1 MGYSTSSD
9 SWLDSIF
16 QGKTTS
22 NLEAEIKSYL
32 QEPTE
37 DKNVHPLEY
46 WLLKKQSYPTLCL
59 MAKKFLAVP
68 STSTPSERAFSF
80 GRLIIHH
87 TRGSMSAS
95 TIRARMCWRNWLL
108 HDYC

>member
-1 MGYSTSSD
+1 MGNSTSSD

-16 QGKTTS
+16 QGKTAS

-46 WLLKKQSYPTLCL
+46 CLLKKQSYPTLCL
-59 MAKKFLAVP
+59 MAKNFLP
-68 STSTPSERAFSF
+68 SLPLAHRRSALF
-80 GRLIIHH
+80 RLV
-87 TRGSMSAS
+87 
-95 TIRARMCWRNWLL
+95 
-108 HDYC
+108 D